1 MNKRIFPSVQSA
13 FVWTFNE
20 KEDLADIKSY
30 FKLDDEFECIQ
41 DVIQSLPNSDLE
53 DYLLKNSYLIKENDC
68 FVFYE
73 EIDYTDDDLLLY
85 LSNKLGVNEGEH

>member
-1 MNKRIFPSVQSA
+1 MNKRIYPSVQSA

-20 KEDLADIKSY
+20 KEDLVDIKSY

-41 DVIQSLPNSDLE
+41 DVIQSLPDSDLE

>member
-1 MNKRIFPSVQSA
+1 MNKRIYPSVQSA

-20 KEDLADIKSY
+20 KEDLVDIKSY

-41 DVIQSLPNSDLE
+41 DVIQSLPDSDLE
-53 DYLLKNSYLIKENDC
+53 DYLLKNSYLIKENNC

>member
-1 MNKRIFPSVQSA
+1 MNKRIFISVQSA
-13 FVWTFNE
+13 FAWTFNE

-53 DYLLKNSYLIKENDC
+53 DYLLKNSYLIKENGC

-85 LSNKLGVNEGEH
+85 LSNKLGVNEGKH